1 MRDIML
7 GLVCTCSAALVT
19 APLAP
24 AQEGS
29 PLGFVNKLGQ
39 DLDVRSG
46 GRVLADEILS
56 GKVILP
62 ELATPIAGVP
72 AIPQIQL
79 RGGNQQAND
88 PGLDYLQIFAGFR
101 PFVRATQS
109 ETSAAAFGQNIV
121 VTYNNSAGLHVSPN
135 FLMAGSFPSSLSWVL
150 SLSVILA
157 RSRNASERVSVCFA
171 SFSPVVCASPSER
184 ISRCAA

>member
-1 MRDIML
+1 MRHIIL
-7 GLVCTCSAALVT
+7 GLACTCSAALVT

-46 GRVLADEILS
+46 GRVLDDEILS

-79 RGGNQQAND
+79 RGGNHQVND
-88 PGLDYLQIFAGFR
+88 PGLDYVQIFAS
-101 PFVRATQS
+101 VRSSGLLRVRFPPPRSGGILWSRTTTQP
-109 ETSAAAFGQNIV
+109 AF
-121 VTYNNSAGLHVSPN
+121 T
-135 FLMAGSFPSSLSWVL
+135 
-150 SLSVILA
+150 
-157 RSRNASERVSVCFA
+157 
-171 SFSPVVCASPSER
+171 
-184 ISRCAA
+184 